1 MEGISKVRIYINNI
15 IIRRNIVYIEKI
27 LTVVEML
34 KNLKKK
40 LTPNDESELLRVRI
54 EWRAL

>member
-1 MEGISKVRIYINNI
+1 MH
-15 IIRRNIVYIEKI
+15 IEKA
-27 LTVVEML
+27 LTVIEIL

-54 EWRAL
+54 E